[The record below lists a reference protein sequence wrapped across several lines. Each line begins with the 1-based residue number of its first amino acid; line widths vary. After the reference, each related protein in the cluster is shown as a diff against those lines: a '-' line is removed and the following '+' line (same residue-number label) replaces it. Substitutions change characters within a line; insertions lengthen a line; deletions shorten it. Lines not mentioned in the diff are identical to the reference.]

1 MNNFVVACIVLISL
15 QACKKSNSAL
25 SSPQRAGF
33 ITYTILANNHFSDKA
48 NYQPFSKG
56 ELTFK
61 VIFDS
66 SAIYQSVIPENQY
79 DVNKLFGFSE
89 GNDHHLNSA
98 RIGWA
103 WNKNALRLYAYAY
116 VNGERKIRELA
127 TVDIEKEI
135 YCAIAVVGNEY
146 VFSAGQGS
154 ISFARSAP
162 GNYIP
167 GYMLYPYFG
176 GDETAPHEIRI
187 RIHQLN

>member
-1 MNNFVVACIVLISL
+1 MNNFVLACIVLISL
-15 QACKKSNSAL
+15 QACRKNNSTL
-25 SSPQRAGF
+25 SSEPGLF
-33 ITYTILANNHFSDKA
+33 TTYTIFANKHFSDKA

-56 ELTFK
+56 ALSFK

-66 SAIYQSVIPENQY
+66 SAIYQSSIPENQY

-89 GNDHHLNSA
+89 GNDHHFNSA

-116 VNGERKIRELA
+116 VNGERKIREISS
-127 TVDIEKEI
+127 VDIGKEI
-135 YCAIAVVGNEY
+135 TCEIKVSGKEY
-146 VFSAGQGS
+146 IFSVDQAS
-154 ISFARSAP
+154 ASFERSTS
-162 GNYIP
+162 GDYIP

-187 RIHQLN
+187 RIQQLN